1 MRRLFEIEVARK
13 HIISDPKMVLFTVL
27 AVALAIGVIV
37 VMMGI
42 NEGYKTDLVN
52 SLVENNPHL
61 TISPK
66 ENEDYITLYRTLS
79 AMVWSYPQVDAVS
92 PRLLGKAGAKH
103 KDKVRGVSFI
113 GADPLKE
120 DPLMKVQ
127 KDMVWG
133 NYSDLVFKK
142 RAAVIGTKLADE
154 LEIRPGQQFT
164 MVLRNK
170 SVSLKVVG
178 LIRTGTGSDET
189 LVYIPLDT
197 AQELSD
203 QSDVVSQVGIR
214 LSDIYAA
221 PAIASSLNSRFR
233 YRAESWQ
240 ELNMDVLQVMDT
252 QKVILYIFYGLIFV
266 IAGFGVANTMI
277 MTVTRRTKEIG
288 ILMAMGATRRSI
300 VKIFLTESLILGP
313 PAALF
318 GCMLAY
324 ATARLIEAYP
334 VQLPSD
340 VYMVSRLTVLLTP
353 QTFALAVVFALAVN
367 FLAGLYPAYKASRLD
382 PVEAIASE

>member
-1 MRRLFEIEVARK
+1 MFEIEVARK
-13 HIISDPKMVLFTVL
+13 HIVSDPKMVLFTVM

-79 AMVWSYPQVDAVS
+79 AAVRSYPQVVAVS

-120 DPLMKVQ
+120 DALMKVQ

-133 NYSDLVFKK
+133 NYSDLIFKK

-154 LEIRPGQQFT
+154 LDLRPGQQFT
-164 MVLRNK
+164 LVLRNK
-170 SVSLKVVG
+170 SVNINVVG

-189 LVYIPLDT
+189 LVYLPLDT
-197 AQELSD
+197 AQTLSD
-203 QSDVVSQVGIR
+203 QQDVVSQVGVR

-221 PAIASSLNSRFR
+221 PAIASDLNSRFR
-233 YRAESWQ
+233 YKAESWQ
-240 ELNMDVLQVMDT
+240 EQNKDVLQLMDT

-318 GCMLAY
+318 GCVLAY
-324 ATARLIEAYP
+324 TTARLIEAYP
-334 VQLPSD
+334 VPLPSD

-353 QTFALAVVFALAVN
+353 QTFALAVIFALAVN

>member
-1 MRRLFEIEVARK
+1 LFELDVARK
-13 HIISDPKMVLFTVL
+13 HIVSDPKMVLFTVL

-79 AMVWSYPQVDAVS
+79 AAVRSYPQVVAVS

-154 LEIRPGQQFT
+154 LDLSPGQQFIL
-164 MVLRNK
+164 VLRNK
-170 SVSLKVVG
+170 SVSINVVG

-189 LVYIPLDT
+189 LVYLPLDT
-197 AQELSD
+197 AQKLSD
-203 QSDVVSQVGIR
+203 QQDVVSQVAVR

-221 PAIASSLNSRFR
+221 PAIASDLNSRFR
-233 YRAESWQ
+233 YKAESWQ
-240 ELNMDVLQVMDT
+240 EQNQDVLQLMDT

-288 ILMAMGATRRSI
+288 ILMAMGATQRSI

-318 GCMLAY
+318 GCALAY
-324 ATARLIEAYP
+324 TTAKLIEAYP

-353 QTFALAVVFALAVN
+353 QSFALAVIFALAVN

>member
-1 MRRLFEIEVARK
+1 LFELEIAKR
-13 HIISDPKMVLFTVL
+13 HIVSDPKMVLFTVM
-27 AVALAIGVIV
+27 AVSLAIGVIV

-61 TISPK
+61 TVSPK

-79 AMVWSYPQVDAVS
+79 GILWTFPEVQAVS

-103 KDKVRGVSFI
+103 EDKVRGVSFI
-113 GADPLKE
+113 GADPLQE
-120 DPLMKVQ
+120 DPLMRVQ

-133 NYSDLVFKK
+133 NYSDLVFRK
-142 RAAVIGTKLADE
+142 RAAVLGTKLAENLE
-154 LEIRPGQQFT
+154 LEPGQKFT
-164 MVLRNK
+164 LALQNK
-170 SVSLKVVG
+170 SLRIEVVG

-189 LVYIPLDT
+189 LVYLPLDT
-197 AQELSD
+197 AQELLG
-203 QSDVVSQVGIR
+203 QPDVVSQIGVR

-221 PAIASSLNSRFR
+221 PEIAANLSGRFT
-233 YRAESWQ
+233 YKSESWQ
-240 ELNMDVLQVMDT
+240 EQNKDVLQVMDT
-252 QKVILYIFYGLIFV
+252 QKVILYIFYALIFV

-300 VKIFLTESLILGP
+300 VKIFLMESLILGP
-313 PAALF
+313 PAAML
-318 GCMLAY
+318 GCLLAWT
-324 ATARLIEAYP
+324 TAKLIEAYP
-334 VQLPSD
+334 VALPSE
-340 VYMVSRLTVLLTP
+340 VYQVSRLTVLLTP
-353 QTFALAVVFALAVN
+353 QTFALAAGFALAVN

>member
-1 MRRLFEIEVARK
+1 MFEIEVARK
-13 HIISDPKMVLFTVL
+13 HIAFDPKMVLFTVL
-27 AVALAIGVIV
+27 AVSLAVGVIV

-79 AMVWSYPQVDAVS
+79 GVVWNYPQVDAVS
-92 PRLLGKAGAKH
+92 PRLMGKAGAKH

-127 KDMVWG
+127 MDMVWG

-154 LEIRPGQQFT
+154 LELRPGQQFT
-164 MVLRNK
+164 LTLRNK
-170 SVSLKVVG
+170 SISLKVIG

-189 LVYIPLDT
+189 LVYIPLDL

-203 QSDVVSQVGIR
+203 QQDVVSQVAVR

-221 PAIASSLNSRFR
+221 PAIATSLNSRFR
-233 YRAESWQ
+233 YKAESWQ
-240 ELNMDVLQVMDT
+240 EQNKDVLQVMDT
-252 QKVILYIFYGLIFV
+252 QKTILYIFYGLIFV

-300 VKIFLTESLILGP
+300 VKIFLAESLILGP

-318 GCMLAY
+318 GCILAY
-324 ATARLIEAYP
+324 ATAKLIEAYP

-340 VYMVSRLTVLLTP
+340 VFMVSRLTVLLSVD
-353 QTFALAVVFALAVN
+353 TFTLAAVFALAVN

>member
-13 HIISDPKMVLFTVL
+13 HIASDPKMVLFTVL
-27 AVALAIGVIV
+27 AVSLAIGVIV

-79 AMVWSYPQVDAVS
+79 AVVWSYPQVDAVS

-103 KDKVRGVSFI
+103 KDRVRGVSFI

-120 DPLMKVQ
+120 DSLMRVQ

-142 RAAVIGTKLADE
+142 RAAVIGTKLADDLE
-154 LEIRPGQQFT
+154 LRPGQQFT
-164 MVLRNK
+164 LALRNK

-189 LVYIPLDT
+189 LVYIPLDL
-197 AQELSD
+197 AQEISD
-203 QSDVVSQVGIR
+203 QPDVVSQVAVR

-221 PAIASSLNSRFR
+221 PAIASDLNSHFR

-252 QKVILYIFYGLIFV
+252 QKVVLYIFYGLIFV

-318 GCMLAY
+318 GCILAY

-340 VYMVSRLTVLLTP
+340 VYMVSRLTVLLTM

-367 FLAGLYPAYKASRLD
+367 LLAGLYPAYKASRLD